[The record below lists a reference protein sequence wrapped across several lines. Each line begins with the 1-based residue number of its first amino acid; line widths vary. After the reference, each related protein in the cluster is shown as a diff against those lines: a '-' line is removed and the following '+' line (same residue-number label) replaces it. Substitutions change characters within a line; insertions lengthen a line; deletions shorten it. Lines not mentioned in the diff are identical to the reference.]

1 MPNNYEERIEKLIS
15 EMTLEEKLGQLTQE
29 YTTNDRIDELE
40 KLAEKLSETAKERKA
55 EMFVVGLPLNMDG
68 SCGERGEKCKEFAK
82 LLEGKSGLPVELS
95 DERLTTVQAHNA
107 LNFTNTRGKKRH
119 GVVDTV
125 AAVMILENFLM
136 KRKNR

>member
-1 MPNNYEERIEKLIS
+1 MVIISVDLGDARTGTAVCDKGEILASPLGTIYER
-15 EMTLEEKLGQLTQE
+15 
-29 YTTNDRIDELE
+29 DLE
-40 KLAEKLSETAKERKA
+40 KLAEKLSETAKERSA

-68 SCGERGEKCKEFAK
+68 SCGERGEKCKDFAK
-82 LLEGKSGLPVELS
+82 LLEDKSGLPVELS

-107 LNFTNTRGKKRH
+107 LNVTNTRGKKRH

>member
-1 MPNNYEERIEKLIS
+1 VVIISVDLGDARTGTAICDKGEILASPLGTIYER
-15 EMTLEEKLGQLTQE
+15 
-29 YTTNDRIDELE
+29 DLE
-40 KLAEKLSETAKERKA
+40 KLAETLTETAKERKA

-68 SCGERGEKCKEFAK
+68 SCGERGEKCKDFAK
-82 LLEGKSGLPVELS
+82 LLGEKSGLPVELS

-107 LNFTNTRGKKRH
+107 LNVTNTRGKKRQ

-125 AAVMILENFLM
+125 AAVMILENFIM

>member
-1 MPNNYEERIEKLIS
+1 MVIISVDLGDARTGTAICDKGEILASPLGTIYER
-15 EMTLEEKLGQLTQE
+15 
-29 YTTNDRIDELE
+29 DLE
-40 KLAEKLSETAKERKA
+40 KLAETLTETAKERKA

-68 SCGERGEKCKEFAK
+68 SCGERGEKCKDFAK
-82 LLEGKSGLPVELS
+82 LLSDKSGLPVELS

-107 LNFTNTRGKKRH
+107 LNVTNTRGKKRH

>member
-1 MPNNYEERIEKLIS
+1 MVIISVDLGDARTGTAVCDKGEILASPLGTIYER
-15 EMTLEEKLGQLTQE
+15 
-29 YTTNDRIDELE
+29 NLE
-40 KLAEKLSETAKERKA
+40 KVAESLIETAKERRA

-82 LLEGKSGLPVELS
+82 LLEEKSGLPVELS

>member
-1 MPNNYEERIEKLIS
+1 MVIISVDLGDARTGTAICDSGEILASPLGTVYERNLDLLADK
-15 EMTLEEKLGQLTQE
+15 LTQ
-29 YTTNDRIDELE
+29 
-40 KLAEKLSETAKERKA
+40 TAKERKA

-68 SCGERGEKCKEFAK
+68 SCGERGEKCKDFAK
-82 LLEGKSGLPVELS
+82 LLGEKSGLPVELS

-107 LNFTNTRGKKRH
+107 LNVTNTRGKKRH

>member
-1 MPNNYEERIEKLIS
+1 MVIISVDLGDARTGTAVCDKGEILASPLGTIYER
-15 EMTLEEKLGQLTQE
+15 
-29 YTTNDRIDELE
+29 DLE
-40 KLAEKLSETAKERKA
+40 KLAEKLSETAKERSA

-82 LLEGKSGLPVELS
+82 LLEDKSGLPVELS

>member
-1 MPNNYEERIEKLIS
+1 MVIISVDLGDARTGTAVCDKGEILASPLGTIYER
-15 EMTLEEKLGQLTQE
+15 
-29 YTTNDRIDELE
+29 DLE
-40 KLAEKLSETAKERKA
+40 KLANTLTETAKERRA

-82 LLEGKSGLPVELS
+82 LLEEKSGLPVELS

>member
-1 MPNNYEERIEKLIS
+1 MVIISVDFGDARTGTAICDKGEILASPLGTVYER
-15 EMTLEEKLGQLTQE
+15 
-29 YTTNDRIDELE
+29 NFE
-40 KLAEKLSETAKERKA
+40 KLADALTSTAKDRNA

-68 SCGERGEKCKEFAK
+68 SCGERGEKCKDFAK
-82 LLEGKSGLPVELS
+82 LLEEKSGLPVELS

-107 LNFTNTRGKKRH
+107 LNVTNTRGKKRH

-125 AAVMILENFLM
+125 AAVMILENFIL

>member
-1 MPNNYEERIEKLIS
+1 MVIISVDLGDARTGTAVCDKGEILASPLGTIYER
-15 EMTLEEKLGQLTQE
+15 
-29 YTTNDRIDELE
+29 DLE
-40 KLAEKLSETAKERKA
+40 KLAEKLSETAKERSA

>member
-1 MPNNYEERIEKLIS
+1 MVIISVDLGDARTGTAVCDKGEILASPLGTVYER
-15 EMTLEEKLGQLTQE
+15 
-29 YTTNDRIDELE
+29 DLE
-40 KLAEKLSETAKERKA
+40 KLADTLTATAKERKA

-68 SCGERGEKCKEFAK
+68 SCGERGEKCKAFAS
-82 LLEGKSGLPVELS
+82 LLSEKSGLPVELS

-125 AAVMILENFLM
+125 AAVMILENFIM

>member
-1 MPNNYEERIEKLIS
+1 MVIISVDLGDARTGTAICDKGEILASPLGTVYERNLDV
-15 EMTLEEKLGQLTQE
+15 LA
-29 YTTNDRIDELE
+29 D
-40 KLAEKLSETAKERKA
+40 KLAQTAKERKA

-82 LLEGKSGLPVELS
+82 LLSEKSGLPVELS

>member
-1 MPNNYEERIEKLIS
+1 MKLIVGLGNPES
-15 EMTLEEKLGQLTQE
+15 KYEKTYHNVGFMAV
-29 YTTNDRIDELE
+29 E
-40 KLAEKLSETAKERKA
+40 KLAEKLSETAKERSA

-107 LNFTNTRGKKRH
+107 LNFTNTRGKKRKDN
-119 GVVDTV
+119 VDTLS
-125 AAVMILENFLM
+125 AQIILQNYIDSH
-136 KRKNR
+136 KNELDK